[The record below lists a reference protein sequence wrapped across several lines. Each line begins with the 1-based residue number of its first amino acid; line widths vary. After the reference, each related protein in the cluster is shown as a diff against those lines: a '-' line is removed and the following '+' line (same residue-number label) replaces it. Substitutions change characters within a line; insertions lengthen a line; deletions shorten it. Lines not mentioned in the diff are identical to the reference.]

1 MSLFRNNIFSKIDYI
16 KSGRLAK
23 YLGTWWKSNMASGF
37 LPSSTL
43 CHPPA
48 SIASVSSSSGW
59 AGRREACLG
68 KKATDFCRFGNSWLY
83 HTICTQSIELQGY
96 CGPENGECLTGSFF
110 TLLPSSA
117 KAESPLR
124 QRRHSLQQPSPVFR
138 TLLNIWTQ
146 NWKTSL
152 PSLEV
157 WSTLSLQVPPWK
169 PPQTRI

>member
-1 MSLFRNNIFSKIDYI
+1 
-16 KSGRLAK
+16 
-23 YLGTWWKSNMASGF
+23 MASGF

-68 KKATDFCRFGNSWLY
+68 KKATDFCRFGNSWLH
-83 HTICTQSIELQGY
+83 HTIYIQTWNYKVTVDLK
-96 CGPENGECLTGSFF
+96 NGECLTGSFF
-110 TLLPSSA
+110 TLLPSSV

-138 TLLNIWTQ
+138 TLSNIWTQ

-152 PSLEV
+152 PWRCGQPCPCRCHRGSRRRRESEISCEATRTLDFFVCFPTCSLKGMR
-157 WSTLSLQVPPWK
+157 TA
-169 PPQTRI
+169 R